1 VELQASHARPPVP
14 VARPT
19 VDVVVPFVGSGG
31 ALQELV
37 DRLEAMRLRD
47 GDRIFVADNR
57 NPGAPPIVPRGDS
70 VRLVAAPALRS
81 SYHARNRG
89 AAAGDAPWLLFLDAD
104 VEWSPELV
112 DTYFAPMPDDRTA
125 VVGGDIEDAPIAPGR
140 RATFAERYAVARR
153 TMAAANTLASPERP
167 PYAQTANCLV
177 RRSAF
182 EAVGGFPDTVRR
194 GGDADL
200 CWQLLK
206 TGWGIE
212 RHSSARVVHR
222 NRTTLTGLL
231 AQKARHGSGAAW
243 LERRH
248 RGTFPRRRVGGLLAW
263 SARVGLAT
271 LRGQAVG
278 QSGRAPAIVDV
289 LAVWA
294 FELGRLM
301 PNGARIR

>member
-1 VELQASHARPPVP
+1 

-19 VDVVVPFVGSGG
+19 VDVVVPFVGSVR
-31 ALQELV
+31 ALRELV
-37 DRLEAMRLRD
+37 DRLDAMKLRD
-47 GDRIFVADNR
+47 GDRIFLVDNR

-70 VRLVAAPALRS
+70 VRLVTAPALRS

-104 VEWSPELV
+104 VEWSPELL
-112 DTYFAPMPDDRTA
+112 DAYFVPLPDDRTA
-125 VVGGDIEDAPIAPGR
+125 VVGGDIEDSPISPGR
-140 RATFAERYAVARR
+140 RATFAERYAVAKG
-153 TMAAANTLASPERP
+153 TMAAANTLASPDRP

-182 EAVGGFPDTVRR
+182 EAVGGFPDTVRQ
-194 GGDADL
+194 GGDAEL
-200 CWQLLK
+200 CWELLEA
-206 TGWGIE
+206 GWGIE
-212 RHSSARVVHR
+212 RHAAARVVHR
-222 NRTTLTGLL
+222 NRTTLAGLL

-248 RGTFPRRRVGGLLAW
+248 RGTFPRRRVAGLLAW
-263 SARVGLAT
+263 SARLGLGA
-271 LRGQAVG
+271 LRGRGVG
-278 QSGRAPAIVDV
+278 RDGGATAIVDV

-294 FELGRLM
+294 FELGRLI